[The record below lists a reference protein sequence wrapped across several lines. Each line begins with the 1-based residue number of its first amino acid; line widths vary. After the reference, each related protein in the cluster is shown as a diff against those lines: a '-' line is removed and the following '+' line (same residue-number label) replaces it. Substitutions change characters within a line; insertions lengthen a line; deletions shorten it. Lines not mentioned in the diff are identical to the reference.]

1 MVHLPPKELAALRLL
16 LAHAGQIVSPLQ
28 LRQALWGDVHVTA
41 DSVPKCL
48 SSLRARLEPEKCIQ
62 TVYKRGYRFSAEA
75 RRYGVAPE
83 KALLRLVIMPFAT
96 GYTVSEHL
104 GPAIA
109 EETIARLVNARHPSV
124 SVLARDSAFT
134 LARRGHTAQ
143 QVGETLKADLVL
155 TGTLCAMHS
164 HFRLRAEMIRVED
177 GTQIWVEDLLVAQN
191 RIAGLESELLQ
202 RLAFRLGAELPGN
215 LDFNESALA
224 SDGGDEAL
232 KASTSSLGWQT
243 EGLSIF
249 ASAEPAGEPEST
261 PRRREAYNFFLRGHH
276 EWQTLQRHRM
286 QDGLQHLLRAT
297 ELDPSLINA
306 RVDLVNL
313 CVTQAFYGF
322 MSPTVAADHVRRA
335 AKSMPDASHRAEA
348 VLPALGWINFH
359 VDRDLPSALRA
370 FSLSAHL
377 PHDPWTTRLRVML
390 SLSRHRFSEAIA
402 LLRAALHLDPYSPW
416 LQARLAWALHLAGQ
430 AAESVTQIQQ
440 TLALFPDHAGA
451 NLYGSM
457 ILSFNGQAERGTRQA
472 QDLAQR
478 LPYFDL
484 ATSVHAYALACE
496 GRGDEARA
504 ILERLQ
510 WLSRERFVLNSFT
523 PAVHV
528 ALGDLDAALGELRIS
543 AQTHCPW
550 FFQML
555 ADPRLKPLHGHTE
568 FDQMRTL
575 LAQMEA
581 TAAHEPE
588 LE

>member
-1 MVHLPPKELAALRLL
+1 
-16 LAHAGQIVSPLQ
+16 
-28 LRQALWGDVHVTA
+28 
-41 DSVPKCL
+41 
-48 SSLRARLEPEKCIQ
+48 
-62 TVYKRGYRFSAEA
+62 
-75 RRYGVAPE
+75 
-83 KALLRLVIMPFAT
+83 MP
-96 GYTVSEHL
+96 
-104 GPAIA
+104 
-109 EETIARLVNARHPSV
+109 N
-124 SVLARDSAFT
+124 
-134 LARRGHTAQ
+134 
-143 QVGETLKADLVL
+143 
-155 TGTLCAMHS
+155 
-164 HFRLRAEMIRVED
+164 
-177 GTQIWVEDLLVAQN
+177 
-191 RIAGLESELLQ
+191 
-202 RLAFRLGAELPGN
+202 
-215 LDFNESALA
+215 
-224 SDGGDEAL
+224 
-232 KASTSSLGWQT
+232 
-243 EGLSIF
+243 
-249 ASAEPAGEPEST
+249 
-261 PRRREAYNFFLRGHH
+261 
-276 EWQTLQRHRM
+276 
-286 QDGLQHLLRAT
+286 
-297 ELDPSLINA
+297 
-306 RVDLVNL
+306 
-313 CVTQAFYGF
+313 
-322 MSPTVAADHVRRA
+322 
-335 AKSMPDASHRAEA
+335 ASHRAEA

-457 ILSFNGQAERGTRQA
+457 ILSFNGQAERGTRLA
-472 QDLAQR
+472 QELAQR

-568 FDQMRTL
+568 FDRMRAL